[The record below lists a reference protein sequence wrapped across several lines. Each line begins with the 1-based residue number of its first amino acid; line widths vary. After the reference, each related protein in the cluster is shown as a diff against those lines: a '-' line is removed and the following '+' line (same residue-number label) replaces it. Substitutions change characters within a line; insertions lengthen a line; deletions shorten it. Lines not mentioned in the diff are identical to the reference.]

1 MSQNEEI
8 QKGLAQTD
16 QTLSNIEQIE
26 GNLGAKTYFLLG
38 CFFFSNK

>member
-38 CFFFSNK
+38 WFFF